1 MSTQDKFFLKLTPEE
16 FERMIDNPNLIPVSE
31 DEPLTEEE
39 RETVEALRRQRE
51 NYDEQA
57 DLRERVEAKLQMQAD
72 NPGLEVEF
80 DPDEAEY
87 LGLFEETAMS
97 AEDAWE
103 ARFDDVAP

>member
-1 MSTQDKFFLKLTPEE
+1 MSTQDEFPMPTPEAL
-16 FERMIDNPNLIPVSE
+16 ERMLKCTELRAKPD
-31 DEPLTEEE
+31 DEPLTDDE
-39 RETVEALRRQRE
+39 REMVETLRRQRE

-57 DLRERVEAKLQMQAD
+57 DLRERVEAKLQAQAD

>member
-1 MSTQDKFFLKLTPEE
+1 MSTQDE
-16 FERMIDNPNLIPVSE
+16 FDRFIHRSE
-31 DEPLTEEE
+31 LLAVTSDEPLTDDE
-39 RETVEALRRQRE
+39 REAVQALRRQRE

-57 DLRERVEAKLQMQAD
+57 DLRERVEAKLQAQAD

-87 LGLFEETAMS
+87 LGLFIETAMS

>member
-1 MSTQDKFFLKLTPEE
+1 MSTQDEFPMPTPEQW
-16 FERMIDNPNLIPVSE
+16 ERMRRCTELRANPD

-39 RETVEALRRQRE
+39 REAVEALRRQRE

-57 DLRERVEAKLQMQAD
+57 DLRERVEAKLQAQAD

-97 AEDAWE
+97 FEDAWE